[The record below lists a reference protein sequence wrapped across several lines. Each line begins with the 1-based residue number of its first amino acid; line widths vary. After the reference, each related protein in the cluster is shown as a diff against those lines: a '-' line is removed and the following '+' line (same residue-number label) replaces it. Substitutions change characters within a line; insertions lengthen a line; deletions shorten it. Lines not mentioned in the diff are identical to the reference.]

1 LRSGSQLHARRSA
14 AETLRAYIGAKAN
27 MPLSAPMHLADIP
40 LVVGVTSHRNLA
52 ASEVESIRE
61 LVRDFFAQTKRE
73 FPDLPLVVLSA
84 LAEGGDQ
91 LVAREALAAG
101 ARLIAPLPLAPEAY
115 IEDFAA
121 ADRAAF
127 TELCQQADVVQLPLV
142 RGSTPASI
150 AVHGEARDRQY
161 AQAGVFVASHCHILL
176 TLWDGRESDLLG
188 GTAQVVRYALHGIMP
203 GLIERRRGARA
214 ALDSLDE
221 SIVYHIV
228 CSRTDASG
236 ALQPPSAALA
246 PLQTRWISQNHVC
259 STAAGMPDEFRRMF
273 ARMQEFNRDQYS
285 FADEIRSNAAA
296 LASDTDG
303 AGGDVLDG
311 LFSAADGL
319 AIHFQKRV
327 LWAMRSTHLLAALT
341 GIAFVCYSDLPTD
354 LPFQFYGIYVFI
366 ALFTAGVL
374 LAWQARRRNWHR
386 KYVDDRAL
394 AEGLRVQ
401 RWWRRAGVVESGS
414 SAFAHDNFL
423 RKQDIELGWIRNVMR
438 AASLDG
444 NDGQPASAAELAT
457 VIADWVGAPGSGG
470 QLDYYAR
477 KTAQRSRTHR
487 LTRRLG
493 LACLWV
499 SISIGVFL
507 AVFQRQL
514 GSGTT
519 NLLVSAMG
527 VLAIVAAARESYA
540 YRKGDKELSKQY
552 RYMFDIF
559 ANARKQLDAT
569 QDPVSQRDILR
580 ELGEAAL
587 AEHSEWA
594 LMHRERPLES
604 ARF

>member
-1 LRSGSQLHARRSA
+1 MSARK
-14 AETLRAYIGAKAN
+14 EN
-27 MPLSAPMHLADIP
+27 PLNAPVRLTDIP

-52 ASEVESIRE
+52 AGEVGPIRE
-61 LVRDFFAQTKRE
+61 LVRDFFAQIKRE

-91 LVAREALAAG
+91 LVAREALVAG
-101 ARLIAPLPLAPEAY
+101 ARLIAPLPLTPESY
-115 IEDFAA
+115 IEDFIHSES
-121 ADRAAF
+121 RVAF
-127 TELCQQADVVQLPLV
+127 TELCQRAEVVQLPLV
-142 RGSTPASI
+142 RGNTPATI
-150 AVHGEARDRQY
+150 AVPGEARDRQY
-161 AQAGVFVASHCHILL
+161 AQAGVYVASHSHILL
-176 TLWDGRESDLLG
+176 TLWDGRDSDLLG
-188 GTAQVVRYALHGIMP
+188 GTAQVVRYALHGVMP

-214 ALDSLDE
+214 TLDSIDE

-228 CSRTDASG
+228 CSRMDSNG
-236 ALQPPSAALA
+236 ASAAPLA
-246 PLQTRWISQNHVC
+246 ALTPLQTRWISQKHIR
-259 STAAGMPDEFRRMF
+259 TTEAGMPDEFLRLF
-273 ARMQEFNRDQYS
+273 VRMQEFNRDQHRY
-285 FADEIRSNAAA
+285 ADEILSGATSS
-296 LASDTDG
+296 ASDAADG
-303 AGGDVLDG
+303 ASGDVLDG
-311 LFSAADGL
+311 LFAAADGL

-327 LWAMRSTHLLAALT
+327 LLAMRSTHVVAALT

-366 ALFTAGVL
+366 ALFAVGAL
-374 LAWQARRRNWHR
+374 LAWLAHRHDWHR
-386 KYVDDRAL
+386 KYIDYRAL

-401 RWWRRAGVVESGS
+401 RWWRRAGVVEAGS

-438 AASLDG
+438 AASLDIE
-444 NDGQPASAAELAT
+444 DSTPVSDAVLAR

-477 KTAQRSRTHR
+477 KTEHLSRMHH
-487 LTRRLG
+487 LTRQLG

-499 SISIGVFL
+499 SISIGVLL
-507 AVFQRQL
+507 ALFQRQL
-514 GSGTT
+514 GGDNT
-519 NLLVSAMG
+519 NLLVAAMG

-559 ANARKQLDAT
+559 ANARTRLDTVLDA
-569 QDPVSQRDILR
+569 RGKREILR

-594 LMHRERPLES
+594 LMHRDRPLEN